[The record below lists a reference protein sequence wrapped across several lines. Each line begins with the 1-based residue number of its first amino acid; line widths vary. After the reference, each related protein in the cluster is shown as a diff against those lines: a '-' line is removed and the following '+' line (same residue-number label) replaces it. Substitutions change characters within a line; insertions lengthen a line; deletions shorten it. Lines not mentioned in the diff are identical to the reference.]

1 MVAITIALLSVVLP
15 LVHLY
20 VSKVPRTRLRVIH
33 ILLLYAL
40 VLGVGVIGLPMG
52 FVPHVLF
59 ADATA
64 RAIGWPT
71 GSPFQFEVGVHD
83 GAWGVLGFLCIW
95 IGGRFWLATGLGW
108 SLFMLG
114 ATYGHIRQTVLE
126 GDYAPYNFLTIF
138 SDGFIAVWLLAL
150 LWLYWRSAD
159 SSPSTART
167 RRGCHRGLD
176 PRYTQAGGW
185 QQARASPTGSGPEG
199 SSPNERFAGCS
210 SSLPPALKRYSA
222 SREPQPA
229 PVRGKAFAL
238 KVPSVHG

>member
-1 MVAITIALLSVVLP
+1 MLP

-20 VSKVPRTRLRVIH
+20 VSKVPRTRQRVVR
-33 ILLLYAL
+33 ILLLYAF
-40 VLGVGVIGLPMG
+40 VLGVGAIGLPLG
-52 FVPHVLF
+52 FVPNVFF

-64 RAIGWPT
+64 RAIGWTT
-71 GSPFQFEVGVHD
+71 GSPFPFEVGMHD
-83 GAWGVLGFLCIW
+83 GAWDVVGFLGIG

-114 ATYGHIRQTVLE
+114 ATYGHIRHTVLE

-138 SDGFIAVWLLAL
+138 SDAFIAIWLLVL
-150 LWLYWRSAD
+150 PWLYWRSG
-159 SSPSTART
+159 SKGRT
-167 RRGCHRGLD
+167 RPVATGSSIPDILSS
-176 PRYTQAGGW
+176 GGW

-222 SREPQPA
+222 SREPLAA
-229 PVRGKAFAL
+229 PVRGKVFAL

>member
-1 MVAITIALLSVVLP
+1 MIGIVIALLSVLLP
-15 LVHLY
+15 VVHLY
-20 VSKVPRTRLRVIH
+20 VSKVPRTRRRVIH

-40 VLGVGVIGLPMG
+40 VLDVGVIGLPLG
-52 FVPHVLF
+52 FIPHVFF
-59 ADATA
+59 ADETA

-95 IGGRFWLATGLGW
+95 IGGTFWLATGLGW
-108 SLFMLG
+108 ALFMLG
-114 ATYGHIRQTVLE
+114 ATYGHVRQTLLN

-138 SDGFIAVWLLAL
+138 SDGFIAVWLLGCFGSTGA
-150 LWLYWRSAD
+150 RAD
-159 SSPSTART
+159 LRRNKGRARP
-167 RRGCHRGLD
+167 GCHRRRD
-176 PRYTQAGGW
+176 PRYTHLGGW

-222 SREPQPA
+222 CLG
-229 PVRGKAFAL
+229 PVRR
-238 KVPSVHG
+238 PSAAKPLR

>member
-52 FVPHVLF
+52 FVPHVFF

-114 ATYGHIRQTVLE
+114 ATYGHIRQTALE

-150 LWLYWRSAD
+150 LWLYWRSGGFQAQ
-159 SSPSTART
+159 
-167 RRGCHRGLD
+167 RG
-176 PRYTQAGGW
+176 
-185 QQARASPTGSGPEG
+185 
-199 SSPNERFAGCS
+199 
-210 SSLPPALKRYSA
+210 
-222 SREPQPA
+222 
-229 PVRGKAFAL
+229 
-238 KVPSVHG
+238 